1 MLQSS
6 LMENEND
13 IFVLCVKK
21 KKKKYVFMQN
31 WQLVLDLNLS
41 PDLIH

>member
-1 MLQSS
+1 M
-6 LMENEND
+6 
-13 IFVLCVKK
+13 CKK

-41 PDLIH
+41 PDLMH